1 MIDFTLGYLRDLLN
15 QHLKVEFSLPDNK
28 VVLSNLVEN
37 DDSIGEDK
45 VIIFLLQ
52 VEEESS
58 LKNVGANRKMN
69 SSTYSNSNAPNFLN
83 LHVFFCMNFKNQ
95 KYFEGLTY
103 LSAIINFFQT
113 NKIIKPVGY
122 PDFSNTFEKISIE
135 LCKTTNDQMSN
146 FWSSVGAKLLPSAL
160 YKVRLVDIQDTK
172 VIGVTP
178 AILNTE
184 SNETH

>member
-15 QHLKVEFSLPDNK
+15 QHLKAKFSLPDNK

-37 DDSIGEDK
+37 DGSIGEDK

-58 LKNVGANRKMN
+58 LKNIGANRNMN
-69 SSTYSNSNAPNFLN
+69 SSTYSNSNAPIFLN

-103 LSAIINFFQT
+103 LSAIISFFQT

-122 PDFSNTFEKISIE
+122 PDFSNRFEKISME
-135 LCKTTNDQMSN
+135 LCKTTYDQMSN
-146 FWSSVGAKLLPSAL
+146 IWSAVGAKLLPSAL
-160 YKVRLVDIQDTK
+160 YKVRLVDIQDTNIK
-172 VIGVTP
+172 GVTP